1 MASVA
6 QEKRATSCGSVGRAV
21 ALYKG
26 RPRFLIQPVWPDN
39 GIKSSPIAQNVGA
52 SVFSLIGNFFK
63 IAKKTTRKI
72 VLHLS
77 ENLSPRPFKFV
88 QSGQTGSNQ
97 IL

>member
-26 RPRFLIQPVWPDN
+26 RPRFLIRPDN
-39 GIKSSPIAQNVGA
+39 RIKSSPIAQNVGA

-77 ENLSPRPFKFV
+77 ENLSPRPFKFG